1 MTAAHLALLI
11 FVNACWGF
19 NFIAGK
25 IGVTQFGPLLFSTVR
40 FGMVLLLLL
49 PFMRLVPGQ
58 TRLIIFIGLTLGAGH
73 YTLMFYG
80 LHLAGSLSSV
90 AIAAQLV
97 VPFSTIM
104 AVLFLK
110 ERVALVRA
118 AAIFMSFTGVIIIG
132 FVPLG
137 RQHILALMLVTL
149 ASAAMAVATILMRQ
163 LQGVGVFN
171 LQAWIAL
178 VATAAL
184 AVITY
189 FVESPSVEQIR
200 SIALTD
206 YWTPLYSA
214 IGATIVGHGSLY
226 YLLQRYPVN
235 NVAPF
240 ITLSTLFAIGF
251 GVWLLGDQITV
262 RIGTGGVLTL
272 LGVTIIA
279 IRNAQRSTTGSTRVP
294 KEE

>member
-1 MTAAHLALLI
+1 MIAAHLVLLVFI
-11 FVNACWGF
+11 NACWGF
-19 NFIAGK
+19 NYIAGK

-49 PFMRLVPGQ
+49 PFMRIVPGQ
-58 TRLIIFIGLTLGAGH
+58 TRLIIYIGLTLGAGH

-104 AVLFLK
+104 AVVFLK

-118 AAIFMSFTGVIIIG
+118 AAIFMSFLGVIIIG

-137 RQHILALMLVTL
+137 SQHIVALVLVTL
-149 ASAAMAVATILMRQ
+149 ASAAMAVATIMMRQ

-178 VATAAL
+178 VATASL

-189 FVESPSVEQIR
+189 FIESPSMEQIR
-200 SIALTD
+200 SLALTD

-226 YLLQRYPVN
+226 YLLQRYPIN
-235 NVAPF
+235 NIAPF

-251 GVWLLGDQITV
+251 GVWLLDDQITL
-262 RIGTGGVLTL
+262 RISIGGLLTL
-272 LGVTIIA
+272 LGVTVIA
-279 IRNAQRSTTGSTRVP
+279 MRNAKRSTPSSIRVP
-294 KEE
+294 K

>member
-1 MTAAHLALLI
+1 MIAAHLVLLVFI
-11 FVNACWGF
+11 NACWGF
-19 NFIAGK
+19 NYIAGK

-49 PFMRLVPGQ
+49 PFMRIVPGQ
-58 TRLIIFIGLTLGAGH
+58 TRLIIYIGLTLGAGH

-104 AVLFLK
+104 AVVFLK

-118 AAIFMSFTGVIIIG
+118 AAIFMSFLGVIIIG

-137 RQHILALMLVTL
+137 SQHIVALVLVTL
-149 ASAAMAVATILMRQ
+149 ASAAMAVATIMMRQ

-178 VATAAL
+178 VATASL

-189 FVESPSVEQIR
+189 FIESPSIEQIR
-200 SIALTD
+200 SLALTD

-226 YLLQRYPVN
+226 YLLQRYPIN
-235 NVAPF
+235 NIAPF

-251 GVWLLGDQITV
+251 GVWLLDDQITL
-262 RIGTGGVLTL
+262 RISIGGLLTL
-272 LGVTIIA
+272 LGVTVIA
-279 IRNAQRSTTGSTRVP
+279 MRNAKRSTPSSIRVP
-294 KEE
+294 K

>member
-11 FVNACWGF
+11 LINACWGF
-19 NFIAGK
+19 NYIAGK
-25 IGVTQFGPLLFSTVR
+25 IGVGIFGPLLFSTVR
-40 FGMVLLLLL
+40 FAMVLILLL
-49 PFMRLVPGQ
+49 PFMRTVPGQ
-58 TRLIIFIGLTLGAGH
+58 TRLVVTIGLLLGACH

-104 AVLFLK
+104 AILFLR
-110 ERVALVRA
+110 ERVAIIRA
-118 AAIFMSFTGVIIIG
+118 VAIGTSFLGVVIIG
-132 FVPLG
+132 FAPFG
-137 RQHILALMLVTL
+137 AQHIWALVLVTL
-149 ASAAMAVATILMRQ
+149 ASVAMAAAAILMRR

-178 VATAAL
+178 VATFAL
-184 AVITY
+184 AIITWL
-189 FVESPSVEQIR
+189 VEAPDIEQIR
-200 SIALTD
+200 AINLTD

-214 IGATIVGHGSLY
+214 IGATIIGHGSLY

-240 ITLSTLFAIGF
+240 ISLSTLFAIGF
-251 GVWLLGDQITV
+251 GVWLLDDQLTG
-262 RIGTGGVLTL
+262 RIVAGGILTL
-272 LGVTIIA
+272 LGVTVIA
-279 IRNAQRSTTGSTRVP
+279 IRNAHQSTPSSLRLP
-294 KEE
+294 K